1 MSAVVSQTV
10 KTSIAPEEF
19 AAEIEGRVHSIAKAH
34 TLLSQAGQSEMAL
47 RALITTE
54 LAPYDRQEGSL
65 VIAGPDVALTPQA
78 GLALA
83 MAIHELA
90 SNAAK
95 YGPLSTVSGRL
106 EVRWTITG
114 GTDNEILALSWAAR
128 RPGGQGAD
136 TARVRNDA
144 DRTRLDP

>member
-1 MSAVVSQTV
+1 
-10 KTSIAPEEF
+10 
-19 AAEIEGRVHSIAKAH
+19 
-34 TLLSQAGQSEMAL
+34 
-47 RALITTE
+47 
-54 LAPYDRQEGSL
+54 
-65 VIAGPDVALTPQA
+65 
-78 GLALA
+78 
-83 MAIHELA
+83 MAIHDLA

-95 YGPLSTVSGRL
+95 YGPLSAVSGRL

-114 GTDNEILALSWAAR
+114 GTDNEILALSWAER

>member
-1 MSAVVSQTV
+1 MVSQTV

-114 GTDNEILALSWAAR
+114 GTDNEILALSMSWAR
-128 RPGGQGAD
+128 
-136 TARVRNDA
+136 
-144 DRTRLDP
+144 